1 MRADAEAKKAKNAA
15 YLSSL
20 TGVEKDP
27 SGFYYTIEAKGS
39 GNPPGPKDKVTV
51 HYHGTLIDGTVFD
64 SSKDRGQSITF
75 PMNGVIPAFSG
86 GLSKIG
92 VNGKVRIYAPP
103 ELAYGDQA
111 TGSIPAGSILIFDCE
126 LLGINQ

>member
-1 MRADAEAKKAKNAA
+1 MKAEADARKTTNAA
-15 YLSSL
+15 YLSNL
-20 TGVEKDP
+20 KGVEKDP

-64 SSKDRGQSITF
+64 SSRQRGQSITF

-92 VNGKVRIYAPP
+92 VDGKIRIYAPP

-126 LLGINQ
+126 LLGINE